1 MSSDLRLPPSG
12 RDFDVFSLVIVGGQT
27 TRQAAGQFKLS
38 QTRVCQII
46 DRVQTWQAEVL
57 PAESP
62 LPEERQLRLG
72 KHMAA
77 ARLDHLYGEMMEAWR
92 SSQGETKKTRNARFG
107 DEVTTTTIS
116 CGDPKYLL
124 AAMRLATAQA
134 ELGVWGGLRC
144 YAEDDEEE
152 STGAEKEYEK
162 PETGRPEARP
172 TEDHP
177 GGDCSENR
185 DRQPAQAPAATTTPA
200 RTANCANTSAALTL
214 EQQLARRQLFA
225 PVQTAAGP
233 DDNRHVTQVEVTPET
248 LGLSVTD
255 ILTRQQRRT
264 QKRARRAG

>member
-1 MSSDLRLPPSG
+1 MSSDLRLPPCG

-27 TRQAAGQFKLS
+27 TRQAAAEFKLS
-38 QTRVCQII
+38 QTRVCQIVE
-46 DRVQTWQAEVL
+46 RVQTWQSEVL

-62 LPEERQLRLG
+62 LPEERQLRMS

-77 ARLDHLYGEMMEAWR
+77 ARLDHLYGEMMKAWR
-92 SSQGETKKTRNARFG
+92 KSQGETKKTRNSRFG

-144 YAEDDEEE
+144 YADDEEDTSADATVE
-152 STGAEKEYEK
+152 REKQ
-162 PETGRPEARP
+162 PTGRPEARP
-172 TEDHP
+172 TADHP
-177 GGDCSENR
+177 AGDCSEKRNH
-185 DRQPAQAPAATTTPA
+185 QPAQAPAATSPPA
-200 RTANCANTSAALTL
+200 PTANSANTSAALTL

-233 DDNRHVTQVEVTPET
+233 DDNRCISQVEVTPET

-255 ILTRQQRRT
+255 ILTRQQRRA